1 MTGVALTGGIASGKS
16 FVADELA
23 RLGAVIVDSDVLAR
37 RVVEPG
43 TPGLASV
50 IGRFGEEVILP
61 DGSLDRQRLGQ
72 IIFSDDAAREALNA
86 IIHPRVRELANRI
99 QESAPPGSV
108 VVQVI
113 PLLVETGL
121 DRYFDTIVVV
131 DVPEREQIDRLIAR
145 NALTRDQALARIR
158 AQATRSQR
166 AAAATHVIDNAGT
179 REQTLEQVGRLWRE
193 LTTVRAAAPDDL
205 SSGPKPPHP

>member
-158 AQATRSQR
+158 AQAPRSQR